1 MLQFEL
7 VSRFPAPPDR
17 VVALIMDSDYQ
28 QRMHTELGFKTWA
41 LKSSEDGPA
50 GLVRKLRLDPP
61 SKLPG
66 FIQKA
71 MANKTGYV
79 ESQIWQADRM
89 GYTWSVAFDLS
100 PKLSLSGT
108 TRFEVDGDACVR
120 TIDFTAEMKARLIGK
135 KVEAVVKDEALKT
148 QGATAEAMA
157 EHLAK
162 PAAG

>member
-7 VSRFPAPPDR
+7 VSRFPAPHER
-17 VVALIMDSDYQ
+17 VIALILDAEYQ
-28 QRMHTELGFKTWA
+28 ERMHTGLGFKTWA
-41 LKSSEDGPA
+41 LVESSDDG
-50 GLVRKLRLDPP
+50 LTRKLRLDPP

-71 MANKTGYV
+71 VANKTGYV
-79 ESQIWQADRM
+79 ESQTWQADRT

-108 TRFEVDGDACVR
+108 TRFVEDASGDVCVR
-120 TIDFTAEMKARLIGK
+120 TIDFTVEMKARLIGK

-148 QGATAEAMA
+148 QRATAQAMA
-157 EHLAK
+157 EHLAS
-162 PAAG
+162 PAAD